1 MEAHFSSCWQRGGRL
16 GPGIHC
22 WDPHLTTE
30 ALILHYSKGIPII
43 LSSWYSHPYVISSVS
58 LRGGMICD
66 FLLPTEC
73 SKGKSICMIT

>member
-30 ALILHYSKGIPII
+30 ALVLHCVKRYS
-43 LSSWYSHPYVISSVS
+43 
-58 LRGGMICD
+58 GGAHSALCSFA
-66 FLLPTEC
+66 FLL
-73 SKGKSICMIT
+73 G